1 MIEQEFEAKLKEQLP
16 ENLHSLLPL
25 FMTYGSLMTIPANQ
39 EILKEGQYV
48 KVIPVLLSGLA
59 KVLSRGEERD
69 LLLYYIEPGESCIMS
84 FVQGL
89 NQEPSKVYAI
99 TEAESEVLLLP
110 ATMLDQMIRESPE
123 FNRMFHQLSN
133 QRYLDLLL
141 TINQVFFD
149 NLEERLLDYLH
160 KLSEL
165 KESRTLSIK
174 QQQIAN
180 DLGTAREVVSR
191 VLKKLAGR
199 GLIRL
204 ENHDI
209 ILL

>member
-1 MIEQEFEAKLKEQLP
+1 MIGPEHEAKLKEQLP

-48 KVIPVLLSGLA
+48 KVIPVLLTGLA
-59 KVLSRGEERD
+59 KVLSRGEVRD

-89 NQEPSKVYAI
+89 NQEPSKVFAI

-141 TINQVFFD
+141 TVNQVFFD
-149 NLEERLLDYLH
+149 NLEERLLEYLQ
-160 KLSEL
+160 KLSDL
-165 KESRTLSIK
+165 KQTRKLSIRH
-174 QQQIAN
+174 QDIAN

-191 VLKKLAGR
+191 VLKKLANQGKVQ
-199 GLIRL
+199 LDKY
-204 ENHDI
+204 DI
-209 ILL
+209 ILT

>member
-1 MIEQEFEAKLKEQLP
+1 M
-16 ENLHSLLPL
+16 
-25 FMTYGSLMTIPANQ
+25 
-39 EILKEGQYV
+39 
-48 KVIPVLLSGLA
+48 LLSGLA

-99 TEAESEVLLLP
+99 TEADSEVLLLP
-110 ATMLDQMIRESPE
+110 ASMLEQMIRESPE

-141 TINQVFFD
+141 TINHVFFD
-149 NLEERLLDYLH
+149 NLEARLLDYLR
-160 KLSEL
+160 KLSDL
-165 KESRTLSIK
+165 KQSKTLSIK
-174 QQQIAN
+174 QQDIAN

-191 VLKKLAGR
+191 VLKKLAIQGQ
-199 GLIRL
+199 LKL
-204 ENHDI
+204 EKNEI
-209 ILL
+209 ILA

>member
-1 MIEQEFEAKLKEQLP
+1 MIEQEHEARLRENLP
-16 ENLHSLLPL
+16 QKLHSLLPL
-25 FMTYGSLMTIPANQ
+25 FMSYGNLVNIPAQQ

-99 TEAESEVLLLP
+99 TEADSEVLLLP
-110 ATMLDQMIRESPE
+110 ASMLEQMIRESPE

-141 TINQVFFD
+141 TINHVFFD
-149 NLEERLLDYLH
+149 NLEARLLDYLR
-160 KLSEL
+160 KLSDL
-165 KESRTLSIK
+165 KQSKTLSIK
-174 QQQIAN
+174 QQDIAN

-191 VLKKLAGR
+191 VLKKLAIQGQ
-199 GLIRL
+199 LKL
-204 ENHDI
+204 EKNEI
-209 ILL
+209 ILA

>member
-1 MIEQEFEAKLKEQLP
+1 MIEQEHEAKLKEKLP
-16 ENLHSLLPL
+16 QKLHSLLPL
-25 FMTYGSLMTIPANQ
+25 FMSYGSLVDIPAQQ

-99 TEAESEVLLLP
+99 TEADSEELLLP
-110 ATMLDQMIRESPE
+110 ASMLEQRIRESPE
-123 FNRMFHQLSN
+123 FNRMFQQLSN

-141 TINQVFFD
+141 TINHVFFD
-149 NLEERLLDYLH
+149 NLEARLLDYLR
-160 KLSEL
+160 KLSDL
-165 KESRTLSIK
+165 KQSKILSIK
-174 QQQIAN
+174 QQDIAN

-191 VLKKLAGR
+191 VLKKLAIQGQ
-199 GLIRL
+199 LKL
-204 ENHDI
+204 EKNEI
-209 ILL
+209 ILA

>member
-1 MIEQEFEAKLKEQLP
+1 MIEQEHEARLRENLP
-16 ENLHSLLPL
+16 QKLHSLLPL
-25 FMTYGSLMTIPANQ
+25 FMSYGNLVNIPAQQ

-99 TEAESEVLLLP
+99 TEADSEVLLLP
-110 ATMLDQMIRESPE
+110 ASMLEQMIRESPE

-141 TINQVFFD
+141 TINHVFFD
-149 NLEERLLDYLH
+149 NLEARLLDYLR
-160 KLSEL
+160 KLSDL
-165 KESRTLSIK
+165 KQSKTLSIK
-174 QQQIAN
+174 QQDIAN

-191 VLKKLAGR
+191 VLKKLTIQGQ
-199 GLIRL
+199 LKL
-204 ENHDI
+204 EKNEI
-209 ILL
+209 ILA